1 MTAAG
6 NGAKPQKTPEEIA
19 GELRER
25 LESRIGRE
33 RTEAIWR
40 NPTNLQEVVQGEEEA
55 SDVAEIMLRAWRD
68 LPEEEQSG
76 RLRRRSGFRRGLQLA
91 LIAAVAVWSLSILRR
106 IRGANGDDTQEPL

>member
-19 GELRER
+19 AELRQR

-76 RLRRRSGFRRGLQLA
+76 RPRRSGFRRGLQLA
-91 LIAAVAVWSLSILRR
+91 LITAVAVWSLSILRR
-106 IRGANGDDTQEPL
+106 RRGGDDVQEPL

>member
-6 NGAKPQKTPEEIA
+6 NGTKPQKTAEEIA
-19 GELRER
+19 AELRQR

-68 LPEEEQSG
+68 LPEEEPG
-76 RLRRRSGFRRGLQLA
+76 RPRRRSGFRRGLRLA
-91 LIAAVAVWSLSILRR
+91 LITAVAVWSLSILRR
-106 IRGANGDDTQEPL
+106 IRGGNGDDVQEPL